1 MENLSELDDLALVR
15 QIQHGNE
22 LAMAEFY
29 NRFAPGLNAFIRQRI
44 QEPETVEDI
53 LAETMTA
60 ATTAIMRFKGQSLV
74 FTWLCRIAQF
84 KLADFYRRLGQVDVL
99 PIEDAHQVSSN
110 DSNDPEQT
118 IIIWQVLHS
127 LNHEYRHVLEDKYLN
142 GFPNR
147 EIAFRMSRTEK
158 AVESVLFRARKAFAR
173 EYRRMVPEVEV
184 YCKIYE
190 MVQSSFYLKTLLRKY
205 P

>member
-1 MENLSELDDLALVR
+1 MNDLSKLDDLALVR

-22 LAMAEFY
+22 LAMTEFY
-29 NRFAPGLNAFIRQRI
+29 HRFAPGLNAFIRQRI
-44 QEPETVEDI
+44 QEPDTVEDI

-60 ATTAIMRFKGQSLV
+60 AITAIMRFKGQSLV

-84 KLADFYRRLGQVDVL
+84 KLADFYRRLGQANLL
-99 PIEDAHQVSSN
+99 PIEAAHQVSSK

-127 LNHEYRHVLEDKYLN
+127 LNHEYRHVLEEKYLN
-142 GFPNR
+142 GFSTR

-158 AVESVLFRARKAFAR
+158 AVESILVRARAAFAR
-173 EYRRMVPEVEV
+173 EYRRLLPEVEV
-184 YCKIYE
+184 YANE
-190 MVQSSFYLKTLLRKY
+190 R
-205 P
+205 